1 MCLCCRLKSLHVVMA
16 AESNM
21 LKKQTAL
28 ILFMLRA
35 DVHLI
40 MLVVNVSNVTS
51 SRKLRR
57 ARSGALI
64 GTDLPGAPN
73 CGLGHF
79 LITWLQAGIKLA
91 KNCGVALLLLG

>member
-1 MCLCCRLKSLHVVMA
+1 MHVVMA

-40 MLVVNVSNVTS
+40 MLVVNVSNVIS
-51 SRKLRR
+51 IKEAEAGKKRGLNWYRL
-57 ARSGALI
+57 AR
-64 GTDLPGAPN
+64 GT
-73 CGLGHF
+73 
-79 LITWLQAGIKLA
+79 
-91 KNCGVALLLLG
+91 